1 MVRRG
6 GDATVVKDWGRRS
19 AWVRSLVAPWL
30 ARHEAAML
38 ARADGIPGVPRL
50 RARIDRLAL
59 AMEYVEG
66 RSLRR
71 RVHGRSLPPAF
82 FDALEAI
89 LDGLARR
96 GVAYL
101 DLRSPTNVLVT
112 PGGAP
117 ALVDLGSA
125 IRLPLPRR
133 WILRLERHAL
143 AKLRDR
149 FQQQTEWAP
158 VAPDAEDDASANL
171 KAGGTRFC
179 LREHGSMDD
188 PTPALLLPHA
198 GLSAR
203 LFAPVFARAAA
214 RGRRAIGVDPPGF
227 GGSRRDVSTLE
238 PARVAEQLEALLD
251 ALRVRRIDLVGA
263 GWGALVAR
271 ALAERAPARVRRL
284 VAIAADDSPARSAE
298 LAQRVRAA
306 SSDPEALRARL
317 FDSIPADLPDGLRS
331 VLAAELGRAPA
342 RNLVLAYRAH
352 PEAAAAA
359 TPFGVGSAGRV
370 DLDESALG
378 DPERIWSE
386 LGA

>member
-1 MVRRG
+1 M
-6 GDATVVKDWGRRS
+6 VKDWGRRS
-19 AWVRSLVAPWL
+19 AWVRALVAPWL

-50 RARIDRLAL
+50 RARVDRLAL

-82 FDALEAI
+82 FAALEAI

-125 IRLPLPRR
+125 IWLPLPRGLIR
-133 WILRLERHAL
+133 RLERRAL

-149 FQQQTEWAP
+149 FEEQATWAP
-158 VAPDAEDDASANL
+158 VAPDMEDDSSANL
-171 KAGGTRFC
+171 KVGGTRLC
-179 LREHGSMDD
+179 LREHGSLDD
-188 PTPALLLPHA
+188 PLPVLFLPPAGMSSRFFAPAL
-198 GLSAR
+198 
-203 LFAPVFARAAA
+203 ARAVGL
-214 RGRRAIGVDPPGF
+214 GRRAIGVDLPGF
-227 GGSRRDVSTLE
+227 GGSRRKVQTLE

-251 ALRVRRIDLVGA
+251 ALRVRRVDLVGA
-263 GWGALVAR
+263 GFGARVGR
-271 ALAERAPARVRRL
+271 ALAARAAGRVRRL

-298 LAQRVRAA
+298 LALRRRAA
-306 SSDPEALRARL
+306 ASDPEALRARL
-317 FDSIPADLPDGLRS
+317 FDSLPAALPDGLRS
-331 VLAAELGRAPA
+331 VLASELGKANA
-342 RNLVLAYRAH
+342 HNLALAYR
-352 PEAAAAA
+352 EAAADDA
-359 TPFGVGSAGRV
+359 TPFGVGSPGRV
-370 DLDESALG
+370 DLDESALCE
-378 DPERIWSE
+378 PERVWAE
-386 LGA
+386 LAP